1 MLIVLGKGL
10 DLGGSEKRETGGESS
25 RALTTSASQEVK
37 PHGSPVV
44 APTTGA
50 ASILPHRAHLKIDF
64 LTDNLINE
72 GKTYDHPS
80 SDLLHSI
87 ARSRILEPRSGF
99 IHPSFH
105 LFGGGGCK
113 MMKEGSVG

>member
-50 ASILPHRAHLKIDF
+50 ASILPRRAHLKIDF

-80 SDLLHSI
+80 RNGDLLHSI

-99 IHPSFH
+99 IFH
-105 LFGGGGCK
+105 LSIYL
-113 MMKEGSVG
+113 EVGDVRR